1 RKFYKLTKSNS
12 GTGGYIVTKK
22 GIDFLVK
29 NIKEIKYIEIDNLLF
44 KQLLLKKEYTVWQ
57 MQPAV
62 CIQDCLLNPQTSSFG
77 VMGGEGGERD
87 QRRDKKNKKKLPLII
102 RLVKE
107 VKRPFVKLNKKFLGK
122 KAYFK

>member
-1 RKFYKLTKSNS
+1 
-12 GTGGYIVTKK
+12 
-22 GIDFLVK
+22 
-29 NIKEIKYIEIDNLLF
+29 
-44 KQLLLKKEYTVWQ
+44 

-62 CIQDCLLNPQTSSFG
+62 CIQDCLLNPQISSFG

-87 QRRDKKNKKKLPLII
+87 QRRDKKNKLPLII

-107 VKRPFVKLNKKFLGK
+107 VKRPFAKLNKKIFGK